1 MVYIYIC
8 LINGVHFYSKSKIYV
23 IMSSYSIIE
32 HYGGITKEE
41 PLSCVDND
49 ILLKNTC
56 VLEAVSPF
64 FGYYSQVQYSTKP
77 QMLYLVTDDFVS
89 LETLMR
95 ITIKIQKK
103 VKFPIDAV
111 TGSVSLFNQTCH
123 IIRFLNIPK
132 YDQIA
137 TLQRLYQEHGIT
149 YKKKMR
155 SFQNEMAMIKLR
167 RFFTLIPV
175 DKGVYLEHEH
185 PNFGY
190 FAIPE
195 YIEWEAFKSLT
206 TEVKYDTD
214 LLYFDAATA
223 YIYEN
228 RSLTDL
234 VRIYRENL
242 TADKLIAIKNKYIKL
257 LG

>member
-1 MVYIYIC
+1 
-8 LINGVHFYSKSKIYV
+8 
-23 IMSSYSIIE
+23 MSTENFIE
-32 HYGGITKEE
+32 RYGGITKEE
-41 PLSCVDND
+41 PLSCVDNE

-64 FGYYSQVQYSTKP
+64 FGYYTQVQYSTKP
-77 QMLYLVTDDFVS
+77 QMLYLVTDEFLS

-95 ITIKIQKK
+95 TTNKIQKL

-111 TGSVSLFNQTCH
+111 TGSITLFNQTCH

-137 TLQRLYQEHGIT
+137 TLQKLYLEHGLV
-149 YKKKMR
+149 YKKKVK
-155 SFQNEMAMIKLR
+155 SFQDQMAMIKLR
-167 RFFTLIPV
+167 RFFNLIPF
-175 DKGVYLEHEH
+175 DNGLYLEHGQ

-190 FAIPE
+190 FKIPD
-195 YIEWEAFKSLT
+195 YIDWENFKSLT

-228 RSLTDL
+228 RSITDL

-242 TADKLIAIKNKYIKL
+242 TIDKLKAIRDKYFKL
-257 LG
+257 IG